1 MITLRWRPWPV
12 HFVNTPRNTFP
23 RRKLNRWRT
32 EPKSP
37 VECETPRLTIG
48 RRARRGF
55 RGNPLPAQNDDGMV
69 ATFSAQGQPI
79 PRVRLPRSF
88 QHSDFARLLAI
99 QNIDGPVPAVLC
111 SRRLGGADRTG
122 VRGEDAQTILD
133 QFRWKDLYADGYAG
147 QTAGN
152 VTLRRAIAEN
162 LNGAAPGEFTSP
174 YDFSGL
180 GTLIIVARR
189 CVCGQWPRDN
199 WRH

>member
-1 MITLRWRPWPV
+1 
-12 HFVNTPRNTFP
+12 
-23 RRKLNRWRT
+23 
-32 EPKSP
+32 
-37 VECETPRLTIG
+37 
-48 RRARRGF
+48 
-55 RGNPLPAQNDDGMV
+55 MV

-79 PRVRLPRSF
+79 PRVRLPWSF
-88 QHSDFARLLAI
+88 HHGDLARLPGI

-122 VRGEDAQTILD
+122 IRGEDAQTVLD

-147 QTAGN
+147 QTSGN

-180 GTLIIVARR
+180 GTLIMVVRR
-189 CVCGQWPRDN
+189 WGCGRGQWPRDN
-199 WRH
+199 GRHYPDCIRRDRGRRREYRLSRARNNGGRQDEPVPPGCGSRGGAGAGR